1 MNLPIQLL
9 AFSFSQ
15 FPTTWQSVIIKCI
28 SQIDILENTKYTDID
43 NFGNSE
49 TWHKLTFCE

>member
-15 FPTTWQSVIIKCI
+15 FPTTWQSVIIKGI
-28 SQIDILENTKYTDID
+28 SQIDILMNTKYTDID
-43 NFGNSE
+43 SFGNSE
-49 TWHKLTFCE
+49 TWDKLTFCE

>member
-28 SQIDILENTKYTDID
+28 WQIDIAMNTKYIDID
-43 NFGNSE
+43 SFENSE
-49 TWHKLTFCE
+49 TRQTYFL